1 MPEKKFFLV
10 DAHED
15 LAWNILTFERDYTQ
29 SVQQIRAREAG
40 TNIPQLN
47 GSTLLGWDA
56 YQQGKVGLVF
66 ATLFGAPLRTKEGE
80 WDILCYKDDTQ
91 AHTLYRRQLDV
102 YHKLTEEHP
111 GHYRLIRTKQELS
124 NHLQEWQQ
132 APEYVLPEMHP
143 EAAPPAE
150 EEDLTDL
157 NRPPVG
163 LVVLME
169 GAEGIRSIEELP
181 EWWDGGVRLI
191 GPAWAGNRFCG
202 GTKEPGQLTKAGFEL
217 LEAMADLGFI
227 LDLSHMDE
235 PAVIQALDTY
245 SGALIA
251 SHANPLA
258 LLPGEESN
266 RFLSNSVI
274 EGILER
280 DGVIGI
286 VPYNRFLDSNWVKGM
301 RRELVSIQQVADH
314 IDYIC
319 QLAGDARHVGI
330 GSDFDGGFGWQHV
343 PEEINSIADL
353 QQLAPL
359 LAEKGYSD
367 NDLAA
372 IFGGNWLN
380 VLESALPE
388 DE

>member
-1 MPEKKFFLV
+1 MPEKTYFLV

-15 LAWNILTFERDYTQ
+15 LAWNMLTFERDYTQ
-29 SVQQIRAREAG
+29 TVEQIRAMEAR

-66 ATLFGAPLRTKEGE
+66 ATLFSAPQRKKEGE
-80 WDILCYKDDTQ
+80 WDILCYKDDSQ
-91 AHTLYRRQLDV
+91 AQTLYRRQLDA

-111 GHYRLIRTKQELS
+111 GHYRLIRTRQDLTD
-124 NHLQEWQQ
+124 HLQEWRE
-132 APEYVLPEMHP
+132 AAEYVLPETHP
-143 EAAPPAE
+143 GDTPPEE
-150 EEDLTDL
+150 EEDQTPE

-169 GAEGIRSIEELP
+169 GAEGIRSIEDLP
-181 EWWDGGVRLI
+181 EWWDSGVRLI
-191 GPAWAGNRFCG
+191 GPAWTGNRFCG
-202 GTKEPGQLTKAGFEL
+202 GTAEPGQLTRAGFEL
-217 LEAMADLGFI
+217 LEAMADLGFV

-235 PAVIQALDTY
+235 LAVVQALDTY

-251 SHANPLA
+251 SHANPLS

-266 RFLSNSVI
+266 RFLSDPVI

-286 VPYNRFLDSNWVKGM
+286 VPYNRFLDSHWVKGM
-301 RRELVSIQQVADH
+301 RRELVSIQRVAAH

-319 QLAGDARHVGI
+319 QMAGDARHVGI

-343 PEEINSIADL
+343 PQEINTIADL

-359 LAEKGYSD
+359 LADKGYSD
-367 NDLAA
+367 DDLSA

-380 VLESALPE
+380 VLQSALPE
-388 DE
+388 DA